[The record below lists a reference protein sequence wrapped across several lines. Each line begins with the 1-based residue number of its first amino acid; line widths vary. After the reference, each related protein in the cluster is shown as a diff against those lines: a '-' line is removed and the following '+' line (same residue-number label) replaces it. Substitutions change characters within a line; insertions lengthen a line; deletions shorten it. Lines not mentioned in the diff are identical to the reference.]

1 MESILKRMAV
11 LLLASI
17 LLFPSCSR
25 RGGEEPAPEENGKS
39 ADALIAEIYAREAD
53 VVVNGVPYAKK
64 KDLSAY
70 LLMGIDKRG
79 DLESTN
85 QSIGGQ
91 CDVLL
96 LLVVDEEDQRRTVLQ
111 IDRDTITDVEIL
123 DAHGGRIGS
132 GITKKQQICFAH
144 TYGTGDEKSCEN
156 AVRAVSGLL
165 GLYGDLEIDGYMA
178 LLYEA
183 IPGLNDTV
191 DGIRVKIEDD
201 FPSDP
206 TLVKGEEVELVGQ
219 HALNFVRGRMSVS
232 DGTNANRMKRQRAYL
247 NAFGDRVKEEMHG
260 NSGII
265 NELYETAGPYM
276 VTDITSGALVSI
288 AATAF
293 SCDNGGIVT
302 IGGETKYVVYANGNT
317 YAEFYP
323 DENDL
328 SEKILSLFYTR
339 ID

>member
-1 MESILKRMAV
+1 MKSVPKRMAV
-11 LLLASI
+11 LLLALV
-17 LLFPSCSR
+17 LLLASCSR
-25 RGGEEPAPEENGKS
+25 RGSEADPDEKGKS
-39 ADALIAEIYAREAD
+39 AAELIADKHARAAD
-53 VVVNGVPYAKK
+53 VVVDGVPYAKK
-64 KDLSAY
+64 KDLAVY
-70 LLMGIDKRG
+70 LMMGIDKSG
-79 DLESTN
+79 DLETTR
-85 QSIGGQ
+85 QTIGGQ

-96 LLVVDEEDQRRTVLQ
+96 LLVLNGEDKRQTVLQ
-111 IDRDTITDVEIL
+111 IDRDTMTEVELL
-123 DAHGGRIGS
+123 DAKGNRIGN
-132 GITKKQQICFAH
+132 GIVQTQQICFAH

-191 DGIRVKIEDD
+191 GGIRVKVEDD

-219 HALNFVRGRMSVS
+219 HALNFVRGRMSVA